1 MHHFANLG
9 FSIYICKERERER
22 KILGTEFS
30 AFDEIVETAPYSVVS
45 TLYSAVKAEK
55 SVNMGSKIHVPTK

>member
-9 FSIYICKERERER
+9 FSIYICKERE
-22 KILGTEFS
+22 ILGTEFS
-30 AFDEIVETAPYSVVS
+30 AFDEIVETAPCSVVS

-55 SVNMGSKIHVPTK
+55 SPNMGSKYHVPTK